1 MVRAAILRIAR
12 PRARRAVWRHDGR
25 ARAPARRK
33 WSATTCPLA
42 PSLIRRRPSIS
53 ASTSSPIALGPMA
66 DPVPADLTVA
76 LSMSGHLGVF
86 SRVTYWAETG
96 STNDL
101 ALSMATRGEPEG
113 VVVIADQQHAG
124 RGRRGR
130 DWFSPSG
137 AGVYLSAIVRPQGAA
152 GSVPILTLA
161 AGVAAAQAV
170 RSVTALPVGLKWPN
184 DLVIG
189 RPWRKLGGVLCETA
203 GHGGRID
210 AVVVGIGI
218 NLLETRVPTGD
229 RRPCHVDRRRARAA
243 GRTCAVHRGDSRIVG
258 VGRRPLSRGP
268 TERYLS

>member
-1 MVRAAILRIAR
+1 
-12 PRARRAVWRHDGR
+12 
-25 ARAPARRK
+25 
-33 WSATTCPLA
+33 
-42 PSLIRRRPSIS
+42 
-53 ASTSSPIALGPMA
+53 MA
-66 DPVPADLTVA
+66 DPVPADLTAA
-76 LSMSGHLGVF
+76 LSMSRHLSVF

-113 VVVIADQQHAG
+113 AVVIADQQHAG

-137 AGVYLSAIVRPQGAA
+137 AGVYLSAIVRPHGAA
-152 GSVPILTLA
+152 ASVPILTLA

-203 GHGGRID
+203 GHGGRIE

-218 NLLETRVPTGD
+218 NLLETAYPREIADRATSIDAELGRPVERAPVVVAILESLASVVDHFHAGRLGAICHEWRGFAATGLGGAAV
-229 RRPCHVDRRRARAA
+229 RWVDRSGEHRGRARDIADDGALIVESGGRIERLVA
-243 GRTCAVHRGDSRIVG
+243 GEVTWEG
-258 VGRRPLSRGP
+258 LSR
-268 TERYLS
+268 E